1 MDIVGF
7 CSVSTFEADLLLLEM
22 VPKMVSK
29 VTKIFTSQ
37 S

>member
-7 CSVSTFEADLLLLEM
+7 CSVLTFEADLLLEM
-22 VPKMVSK
+22 VPKIVSK